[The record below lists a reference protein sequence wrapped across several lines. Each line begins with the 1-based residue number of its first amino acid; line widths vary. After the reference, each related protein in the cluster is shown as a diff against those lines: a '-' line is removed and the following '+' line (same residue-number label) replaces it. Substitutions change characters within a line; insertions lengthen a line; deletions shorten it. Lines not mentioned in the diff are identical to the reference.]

1 MEKLPP
7 QRHAL
12 ILDMVRAHGAA
23 SIHSLAEHLN
33 VSPST
38 VRRDLEYLTE
48 GGYLERTHGGAVS
61 RRPPTARFE
70 VDASIAAETARAEK
84 RAIGAEA
91 ARRVMAGQS
100 VIFDA
105 SSTVRAAAEH
115 VIGLGVALTAVTN
128 DLVTARILVGSSAVE
143 TVVAGGTVLAGT
155 TTLVGEPAHGF
166 LSRIHA
172 DIAFIGVHTI
182 SGNVLTETS
191 LEVARMKQL
200 MIAAANKVIVL
211 ADSTKFTSPAFVEIC
226 RINEVSEI
234 ITDAGASPQRLNEL
248 RSAGVECTVA
258 P

>member
-1 MEKLPP
+1 
-7 QRHAL
+7 
-12 ILDMVRAHGAA
+12 
-23 SIHSLAEHLN
+23 
-33 VSPST
+33 
-38 VRRDLEYLTE
+38 
-48 GGYLERTHGGAVS
+48 
-61 RRPPTARFE
+61 
-70 VDASIAAETARAEK
+70 
-84 RAIGAEA
+84 
-91 ARRVMAGQS
+91 
-100 VIFDA
+100 
-105 SSTVRAAAEH
+105 
-115 VIGLGVALTAVTN
+115 
-128 DLVTARILVGSSAVE
+128 
-143 TVVAGGTVLAGT
+143 VLAGT

-166 LSRIHA
+166 PSRIHA

-200 MIAAANKVIVL
+200 MIAAANRVIVL